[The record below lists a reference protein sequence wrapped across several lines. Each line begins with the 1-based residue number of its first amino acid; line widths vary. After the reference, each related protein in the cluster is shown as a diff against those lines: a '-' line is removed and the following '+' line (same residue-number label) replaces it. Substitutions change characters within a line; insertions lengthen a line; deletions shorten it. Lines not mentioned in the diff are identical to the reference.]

1 MARGKQAKILTDKQI
16 KAVLAYI
23 SANRRYPK
31 RDKVIFLLSYHGLR
45 AKECSE
51 ITLSMVT
58 DAEGNIADVISL
70 DNSASKGKS
79 GRIIPMSETLKQ
91 AISEYLEERG
101 KEPGALVKS
110 ERGNGFSAASIA
122 EWFHRLYAAMGYEG
136 ASSHSGRRSFITNAA
151 RKIPLCGGSL
161 LDVMALAGHRHLSTT
176 QAYISDDTEA
186 QKKVVDLLFA
196 AIYTLYTSEQ

>member
-1 MARGKQAKILTDKQI
+1 MARGKQAKILTDKQV

-31 RDKVIFLLSYHGLR
+31 RDRVILLLSYHGLR

-51 ITLSMVT
+51 LTLSMVT
-58 DAEGNIADVISL
+58 DAEGNVADYISL

-79 GRIIPMSETLKQ
+79 GRVIPISATLKD
-91 AISEYLEERG
+91 AIADYLNERG
-101 KEPGALVKS
+101 SDPGALVQS

-122 EWFHRLYAAMGYEG
+122 EWFHRLYSAMGFDG

-151 RKIPLCGGSL
+151 KKIRVRPLADRFPANSP
-161 LDVMALAGHRHLSTT
+161 M
-176 QAYISDDTEA
+176 
-186 QKKVVDLLFA
+186 
-196 AIYTLYTSEQ
+196 

>member
-1 MARGKQAKILTDKQI
+1 MARGKQAKILTEKQI

-31 RDKVIFLLSYHGLR
+31 RDKVLFLLSYHGLR
-45 AKECSE
+45 AKECAE
-51 ITLSMVT
+51 VTLSMVT
-58 DAEGNIADVISL
+58 DAEGNVADNISL
-70 DNSASKGKS
+70 DNSASKGRS
-79 GRIIPMSETLKQ
+79 GRIVPMSATLKD
-91 AISEYLEERG
+91 AIKDYLTERG
-101 KEPGALVKS
+101 TEAGALIQS

-151 RKIPLCGGSL
+151 KKIPLCGGSL

-186 QKKVVDLLFA
+186 QRKVVNLLFQQ
-196 AIYTLYTSEQ
+196 I

>member
-1 MARGKQAKILTDKQI
+1 
-16 KAVLAYI
+16 
-23 SANRRYPK
+23 
-31 RDKVIFLLSYHGLR
+31 
-45 AKECSE
+45 
-51 ITLSMVT
+51 MVT

-161 LDVMALAGHRHLSTT
+161 LDVMVLAGHRHLSTT

>member
-1 MARGKQAKILTDKQI
+1 MARGKQAKILTEKQI

-79 GRIIPMSETLKQ
+79 GRIIPMSASLRD
-91 AISEYLEERG
+91 AITDYLVERG
-101 KEPGALVKS
+101 TEAGALIKS
-110 ERGNGFSAASIA
+110 ERGRGFSAASIA
-122 EWFHRLYAAMGYEG
+122 EWFHRLYSAMGYEG
-136 ASSHSGRRSFITNAA
+136 ASSHSGRRNFICNAA
-151 RKIPLCGGSL
+151 KKIPLCGGSL
-161 LDVMALAGHRHLSTT
+161 LDVMALAGHKHLSTT
-176 QAYISDDTEA
+176 HKYIEQDSEA
-186 QKKVVDLLFA
+186 QKKVVTMLFNH
-196 AIYTLYTSEQ
+196 L